1 MNTCAALIAVY
12 FSGFDVRHVD
22 KTHVYEI
29 PSSMVAQLS
38 TLQRLEAKACAL
50 RYGIRYKVI

>member
-50 RYGIRYKVI
+50 RYGIR